1 MTINNQK
8 LIDSTQFLLAV
19 CYREIADDNWIRRT
33 SLGHNHFAEAVKIL
47 YNLRRN
53 NSQQQLFQFELMK
66 TLAKINVFATD
77 KMPMETMNEAI
88 ERPRLVKRISPDN
101 HL

>member
-1 MTINNQK
+1 MTTNNQK

-33 SLGHNHFAEAVKIL
+33 TLGHNHFAEAVKIL
-47 YNLRRN
+47 YNLRQN

-66 TLAKINVFATD
+66 TLAKIKEFLDFLTLSGGHFTVF
-77 KMPMETMNEAI
+77 
-88 ERPRLVKRISPDN
+88 LQ
-101 HL
+101 HFC